1 MKIIPNK
8 VSKIDFIRQIITCLL
23 AIILFLTML
32 SSVAKP
38 GPKGKAVGHNNIHGN
53 GPIPMVNGRVN
64 PAGII
69 IGSGGVKINGAAAAK
84 HGNTSNQSGMSAF
97 NPANIAVNHAGNN
110 VFLMLN
116 SQGNGVLGNMNK
128 GAGAG
133 GKKLTLAAGDVFSN
147 GILNVGSLSA
157 SLTLPDPIG
166 AKGPNPTHGGSHPKK
181 GGGNPGGGNGN
192 GHWGW
197 GNHGNGK
204 GNSYMGNQGQ
214 GVGEGMAG
222 PYGPLEPPEPPEPP
236 EEPDNPE
243 PLYVEAAP
251 LPKEQKPGIEKCP
264 ALKELAAQELGMT
277 TDDIQIHLEN
287 VLADCYDIQPCDMY
301 ARLVNSASSLRDIDG
316 SAIAALAKVINELA
330 SPVMPISEE
339 YLASISQKL
348 AFYNGDND
356 KPHYKLA
363 GQWLDALAEYVSI
376 LTTEMQWSVDES
388 IAFVGNRYVVPVM
401 EEGDVSL
408 AMFLH
413 LQLQALGSS

>member
-32 SSVAKP
+32 FSVAKP

-53 GPIPMVNGRVN
+53 SPIPMINDRVN

-69 IGSGGVKINGAAAAK
+69 VGSGGVKINGAATAK
-84 HGNTSNQSGMSAF
+84 HGNTSNQSGMNAF

-116 SQGNGVLGNMNK
+116 SQGNGVLGNINK
-128 GAGAG
+128 GEGIGA
-133 GKKLTLAAGDVFSN
+133 KKLILAAGDVFSN
-147 GILNVGSLSA
+147 GILNVDSLSA

-166 AKGPNPTHGGSHPKK
+166 AKGSNPTHGGSHPKK

-197 GNHGNGK
+197 GNQGSGK

-222 PYGPLEPPEPPEPP
+222 PYGSSDPPEPPEPP

-243 PLYVEAAP
+243 SLYVEAAP
-251 LPKEQKPGIEKCP
+251 LPKEQKPDIEKCP

-277 TDDIQIHLEN
+277 MDNIQIHLEN
-287 VLADCYDIQPCDMY
+287 MLADCYNIQPCDMY
-301 ARLVNSASSLRDIDG
+301 ARLVNSASILRDIDG

-339 YLASISQKL
+339 YLASISQEL
-348 AFYNGDND
+348 AFYNGDD
-356 KPHYKLA
+356 GKPHFKLA

-376 LTTEMQWSVDES
+376 LTTEMQWSIDES
-388 IAFVGNRYVVPVM
+388 IAFVGDKYVVHVM